1 MTKIQTALV
10 TGASRGIGA
19 ATVRRLRRDGHTVL
33 AMARSADALSQ
44 LADETGCEA
53 IACDLTDD
61 CAVADAL
68 AGRRL
73 DILVNNAG
81 LITSAKP
88 FAEQTVEDIDRQLML
103 NLRATLVLT
112 QMILPQMIER
122 GSGHLVMVTSLI
134 ARHPFPNVTLYAATK
149 GGMHAFA
156 QTLRMELAGT
166 GVRLSEVAPGRVE
179 TDIYLESQGGDR
191 DKLSGLFTDYEALQ
205 ADDVAAAIQA
215 ALNLPA
221 RASAAFI
228 ELSPTDQ
235 AVGGAVFAKRRAG

>member
-1 MTKIQTALV
+1 MTHTQTALV

-19 ATVRRLRRDGHTVL
+19 ATVRRLRADGHNVV
-33 AMARSADALSQ
+33 AMARSQDALAA
-44 LADETGCEA
+44 LAEETGCEPLV
-53 IACDLTDD
+53 CDLTDD
-61 CAVADAL
+61 GALDDAL
-68 AGRRL
+68 DGLRV

-88 FAEQTVEDIDRQLML
+88 FAEQTVEDIDRQLTL

-112 QMILPQMIER
+112 QKVLPQMIAR

-166 GVRLSEVAPGRVE
+166 GVRLTEVAPGRVE

-191 DKLSGLFTDYEALQ
+191 DKLSGLFNDYEALQ
-205 ADDVAAAIQA
+205 PDDVAAAIQA
-215 ALNLPA
+215 SLNLPA
-221 RASAAFI
+221 RASAAFM

-235 AVGGAVFAKRRAG
+235 AVGGAVFAKRRIG